1 MKFIKTI
8 VLFFMVFSMVACEK
22 QDPLTKEEIQKFI
35 DDSEYVL
42 SVLETA
48 RLDGFRELTID
59 EEREFLA
66 YEANYGDETDFQ
78 KATSNST
85 IKLLVAELSLMKLQ
99 LGDTGTVVG
108 DYDPKKDYLS
118 YKESV
123 NKDMKDVKAFLQ
135 DYGTESDK

>member
-1 MKFIKTI
+1 MRSLKMI
-8 VLFFMVFSMVACEK
+8 VLIFMAFSMVACEK
-22 QDPLTKEEIQKFI
+22 PAPLTKEEIQKFI

-78 KATSNST
+78 KATDNTT
-85 IKLLVAELSLMKLQ
+85 IKLLVAELSLMKSQ

-108 DYDPKKDYLS
+108 DYNPKEDYLS

-123 NKDMKDVKAFLQ
+123 NKYLEEMKTFLQ
-135 DYGTESDK
+135 DYSTNGN